1 MMDGNSDRI
10 EAIVALRGA
19 GRGAVGRERIRLLEQ
34 VIRLGSITKAA
45 QEVGISYKGAW
56 EALNAVN
63 NLLPRPAVIAQAGG
77 RRGGGAIVTDDG
89 KALIAAF
96 HQMEAQMERVAALFP
111 AGGTTLDAPELLRR
125 LGMRTTARNAFRC
138 RVEEIRL
145 GGVNAEI
152 GLRLSERAT
161 LTALIT
167 VESLRDLGIGLGQ
180 DVTALVA
187 SSFVVVAEGGEEPR
201 ATTRNRL
208 SGIVSRRTDGPV
220 SSELC
225 LDLGDGKTIAATVT
239 RESAQS
245 LQLEPGDC
253 AWAMFKASHVV
264 LAID

>member
-1 MMDGNSDRI
+1 MDGNGDRV

-19 GRGAVGRERIRLLEQ
+19 GRSAVGRERIRLLEQ
-34 VIRLGSITKAA
+34 VIRLGSISKAA

-63 NLLPRPAVIAQAGG
+63 NLLPRPAVAAQAGG
-77 RRGGGAIVTDDG
+77 RRGGGAVVTEDG
-89 KALIAAF
+89 LALIAAF
-96 HQMEAQMERVAALFP
+96 HQMEAQLERVAALFS

-152 GLRLSERAT
+152 GLRLTDQAT

-180 DVTALVA
+180 DVTALVT
-187 SSFVVVAEGGEEPR
+187 SSFVVLAEGGAEPQ
-201 ATTRNRL
+201 ATARNRL
-208 SGIVSRRTDGPV
+208 AGIVSRRTDGPV

-225 LDLGDGKTIAATVT
+225 LDIGGGKTIAATVT

-245 LQLEPGDC
+245 LRLNPGDS
-253 AWAMFKASHVV
+253 AWALFKASHVI